1 MSDPFKEIEEDYR
14 LYYLV
19 LKNFLSKFTQDK
31 NLIDDIIQDVF
42 LTLLKQPEL
51 VANITNKKAW
61 LLACTKNKMIDHFR
75 KKSPSL
81 LNDVN
86 TLELISTSNPN
97 LQEKFI
103 QDENINE
110 VLALLSPEN
119 RKLFKAK
126 YYYGFKY
133 DEISELTGLSVST
146 IKLRL
151 FRAKKMILERM
162 NPNEY

>member
-1 MSDPFKEIEEDYR
+1 MPDPFKEIEEDYR

-19 LKNFLSKFTQDK
+19 LKDFLSKFTQDK
-31 NLIDDIIQDVF
+31 SLIDDIIQDVF

-51 VANITNKKAW
+51 VTNILNKKAW

-81 LNDVN
+81 LNDDSI
-86 TLELISTSNPN
+86 LELISTSEPN
-97 LQEKFI
+97 LQDKFI
-103 QDENINE
+103 QNENINE

-133 DEISELTGLSVST
+133 DEISELTGLSIST

-162 NPNEY
+162 NPDE

>member
-61 LLACTKNKMIDHFR
+61 LLACTRNKMIDHFR

-162 NPNEY
+162 NPNE

>member
-162 NPNEY
+162 NPNE